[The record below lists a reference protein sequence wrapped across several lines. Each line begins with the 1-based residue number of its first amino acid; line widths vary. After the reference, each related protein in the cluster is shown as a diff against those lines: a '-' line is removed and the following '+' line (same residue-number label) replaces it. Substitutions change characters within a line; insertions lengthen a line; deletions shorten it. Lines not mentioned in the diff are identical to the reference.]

1 LCVRALRLRTSGFG
15 NSGVDGGS
23 SGANVAY
30 FDGLSESQVTIHT
43 VGPVTTVTFGGS
55 TATLSNVQ
63 DLVFTD
69 GHYNP

>member
-15 NSGVDGGS
+15 NSRVDGGS

-55 TATLSNVQ
+55 TVTLSNVQ